1 MEFEQQ
7 AVAQTKLLH
16 LLNLQPDLQLQY
28 RGVNLNYQYLLY
40 QRFVMGQQL
49 VAQLSALTS
58 SPPKSSRLPICK
70 LPHTP

>member
-58 SPPKSSRLPICK
+58 SPPKSSRLPLCK
-70 LPHTP
+70 LQHTP